1 MAATVDPAERV
12 LVPLL
17 LTLTGVTGLV
27 DAASYLSFGHVF
39 TANMTGN
46 VVFLGFAIAGAP
58 GLSIGRSCLALAAFA
73 AGAVAGGRIAG
84 HLGSEAKLRWAGA
97 AFSIEAALL
106 LAAALACVRLDAEV
120 HSARI
125 TAAIA
130 LTGLSMGLRNA
141 VVRKLALPDLTT
153 TVLTLT
159 ITGFAADSALAG
171 GDHPRSIR
179 RSLAMVTMFA
189 GAALGAWLL
198 TFSVALPLAVSGVL
212 SGACAIGAF
221 GATDR

>member
-1 MAATVDPAERV
+1 MAAAVDPAERV

-17 LTLTGVTGLV
+17 LTLTGITGLV

-46 VVFLGFAIAGAP
+46 VVFLGFASAGAP
-58 GLSIGRSCLALAAFA
+58 GLSIGRSSLALAAFA
-73 AGAVAGGRIAG
+73 AGAVAGGRLAG
-84 HLGSEAKLRWAGA
+84 HLGSGAKLRWAGI

-106 LAAALACVRLDAEV
+106 LIAALACVRLDPAV
-120 HSARI
+120 HSGRI
-125 TAAIA
+125 HAAIA
-130 LTGLSMGLRNA
+130 LTGLSMGVRNA
-141 VVRKLALPDLTT
+141 VVRKLAIPDLTT

-171 GDHPRSIR
+171 GTHPRAAR
-179 RSLAMVTMFA
+179 RSLSVLTMFA

-212 SGACAIGAF
+212 SGACALAALGGA
-221 GATDR
+221 AR